1 MRTIILFIFLWAC
14 QSSIGLSQ
22 TVIQM
27 KKDGGVSVIPC
38 KVNGLPLSF
47 VFDTG
52 ASEVSISMTEAL
64 FMFKNGYLSEDDI
77 VGTQKFSDAT
87 GGISE
92 GIVINL
98 KEIEIAGFT
107 LHNVSASIVKNADAP
122 LLLGQSAISKLGT
135 FQLDLAANTLTIIGL
150 KNTKPVAASSSPKPN
165 KSKSTTA
172 KPQHAVARNNPI
184 SPIIGNSVT
193 LGNLEI
199 AEHDFDEPM
208 TWDDAKEAC
217 SALGAG
223 WRLPTK
229 KELSELYK
237 NKYEVGGFSAGYYW
251 CSNVDDN
258 GDAWVQYFGDGHQ
271 FSNDKNVAGGTV
283 RAVRSSQI
291 MNRKNNLT
299 SPIIGNSITL
309 GNLEIAEH
317 DFDKQMTWQD
327 AKTACAALGYG
338 WRLPTDDEL
347 NELYKHKDAIGGFA
361 AAYYWS
367 SSEDSNGGAW
377 FQAFTNGYQAT
388 SFKSYAN
395 YVRAVRAFK

>member
-1 MRTIILFIFLWAC
+1 MRTIILFIFLWVC

-64 FMFKNGYLSEDDI
+64 FMLKNGYLSEDDI

-122 LLLGQSAISKLGT
+122 LLLGQSALSKLGT
-135 FQLDLAANTLTIIGL
+135 FQLNLAANTLTIIGA
-150 KNTKPVAASSSPKPN
+150 KNTNAAAASPSTKPN
-165 KSKSTTA
+165 ESNSTTA
-172 KPQHAVARNNPI
+172 KPQHAVALDNPI
-184 SPIIGNSVT
+184 SPIIGN
-193 LGNLEI
+193 I
-199 AEHDFDEPM
+199 
-208 TWDDAKEAC
+208 
-217 SALGAG
+217 
-223 WRLPTK
+223 
-229 KELSELYK
+229 
-237 NKYEVGGFSAGYYW
+237 
-251 CSNVDDN
+251 
-258 GDAWVQYFGDGHQ
+258 
-271 FSNDKNVAGGTV
+271 
-283 RAVRSSQI
+283 
-291 MNRKNNLT
+291 
-299 SPIIGNSITL
+299 ITL

-317 DFDKQMTWQD
+317 DFSEKMTWD
-327 AKTACAALGYG
+327 IAKAVCAALGAG
-338 WRLPTDDEL
+338 WRLPTKEEL

-361 AAYYWS
+361 AANYWS
-367 SSEDSNGGAW
+367 SSEYSSNFAW
-377 FQAFTNGYQAT
+377 YQNFFFGNQFYYNKGNISA
-388 SFKSYAN
+388 
-395 YVRAVRAFK
+395 VRAVRTF

>member
-1 MRTIILFIFLWAC
+1 MRTIILFIFLWVC

-98 KEIEIAGFT
+98 KEIDIAGFK

-199 AEHDFDEPM
+199 AEHDFDKQM
-208 TWDDAKEAC
+208 TWQDAKTTCA
-217 SALGAG
+217 ALGAG

-229 KELSELYK
+229 E
-237 NKYEVGGFSAGYYW
+237 
-251 CSNVDDN
+251 
-258 GDAWVQYFGDGHQ
+258 
-271 FSNDKNVAGGTV
+271 
-283 RAVRSSQI
+283 
-291 MNRKNNLT
+291 
-299 SPIIGNSITL
+299 
-309 GNLEIAEH
+309 
-317 DFDKQMTWQD
+317 
-327 AKTACAALGYG
+327 
-338 WRLPTDDEL
+338 EL
-347 NELYKHKDAIGGFA
+347 NELYKQKDAIGGFA

-367 SSEDSNGGAW
+367 SSEDGSTNAWYQSFSNGV
-377 FQAFTNGYQAT
+377 QLSNG
-388 SFKSYAN
+388 KSLS
-395 YVRAVRAFK
+395 VLCSSGPGF

>member
-1 MRTIILFIFLWAC
+1 MRTIILFIFLWVC

-98 KEIEIAGFT
+98 KEIDIAGFT

-135 FQLDLAANTLTIIGL
+135 FQLDLAANTLTIIGA
-150 KNTKPVAASSSPKPN
+150 KNTKPVAAYPSPKLN
-165 KSKSTTA
+165 ESNSTSA
-172 KPQHAVARNNPI
+172 KPQHAEALDNPI
-184 SPIIGNSVT
+184 
-193 LGNLEI
+193 
-199 AEHDFDEPM
+199 
-208 TWDDAKEAC
+208 
-217 SALGAG
+217 
-223 WRLPTK
+223 
-229 KELSELYK
+229 
-237 NKYEVGGFSAGYYW
+237 
-251 CSNVDDN
+251 
-258 GDAWVQYFGDGHQ
+258 
-271 FSNDKNVAGGTV
+271 
-283 RAVRSSQI
+283 
-291 MNRKNNLT
+291 

-347 NELYKHKDAIGGFA
+347 NELYKYKDAIGGFA
-361 AAYYWS
+361 AAAYWS
-367 SSEDSNGGAW
+367 SSEFNNYNAW
-377 FQAFTNGYQAT
+377 YQNFLNGYQHYY
-388 SFKSYAN
+388 FKYN
-395 YVRAVRAFK
+395 PYYVRAVRAFK